1 MKYPSH
7 QQRGHAKH
15 TGRAQGRRRSKQRGR
30 RWSTAH
36 TLPPPST
43 MQEHFCFQL
52 QAHPAL
58 HHGNPQHFDA
68 QRSALPRRC
77 FAGGSG
83 LLKEEPND
91 ALSSTGKD
99 ERSLLRSFNTDGP
112 PPPPPPSKWRHFAPP
127 IIPPCGAH
135 HPAGSASPSRWDCR
149 TEPSQRC
156 SDTSR
161 QPRCPSAP
169 PHRPPFSV
177 RKRSLSQKAQTG
189 SPAQGRAIQHRF
201 PGHGEH
207 SPGRRLSSA
216 PTHG

>member
-58 HHGNPQHFDA
+58 RHGNPQHFDA

-112 PPPPPPSKWRHFAPP
+112 PPPPPPSKWRHFAPLSF
-127 IIPPCGAH
+127 PPVGRTTPQAALP
-135 HPAGSASPSRWDCR
+135 HPAGTAGRSP
-149 TEPSQRC
+149 
-156 SDTSR
+156 
-161 QPRCPSAP
+161 PSAAVTP
-169 PHRPPFSV
+169 P
-177 RKRSLSQKAQTG
+177 G
-189 SPAQGRAIQHRF
+189 SPAAHGHLPIAPPF
-201 PGHGEH
+201 PSGSE
-207 SPGRRLSSA
+207 A
-216 PTHG
+216 

>member
-1 MKYPSH
+1 
-7 QQRGHAKH
+7 
-15 TGRAQGRRRSKQRGR
+15 
-30 RWSTAH
+30 
-36 TLPPPST
+36 

-112 PPPPPPSKWRHFAPP
+112 LLLLPANGGTLPPYRSPLWGAPP
-127 IIPPCGAH
+127 
-135 HPAGSASPSRWDCR
+135 R
-149 TEPSQRC
+149 
-156 SDTSR
+156 R
-161 QPRCPSAP
+161 Q
-169 PHRPPFSV
+169 
-177 RKRSLSQKAQTG
+177 
-189 SPAQGRAIQHRF
+189 RF
-201 PGHGEH
+201 PIPLGLQDGAL
-207 SPGRRLSSA
+207 PALQ
-216 PTHG
+216 